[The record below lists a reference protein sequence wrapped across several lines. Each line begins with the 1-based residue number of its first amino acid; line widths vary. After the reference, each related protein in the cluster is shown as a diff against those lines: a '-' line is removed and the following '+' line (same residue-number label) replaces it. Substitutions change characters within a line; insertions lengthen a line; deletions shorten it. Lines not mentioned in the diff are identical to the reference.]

1 MSSAV
6 SSIKRGVSTRL
17 PPSVVF
23 ETQGKRGDRRASDH
37 GVLPDLMPLDELRPT
52 QMAVG
57 MRAVGAKRRKIE
69 RIADSRRKLRNFL
82 EKRPV
87 PAVLG
92 PKARPYII
100 DHHHLS
106 LALWQSDVDEV
117 FVSVVADLSDLPK
130 RAFLSA
136 MAARGW
142 LHAYDGSGRKACPT
156 RLPKAIHQLR
166 PDPYRDLAWAVR
178 EAGGFEKT
186 NAPFIEFRWANFFRD
201 RIPEAMLSRDFDRAH
216 KRAMRMA
223 RSGEARHLPG
233 SLSGFWDHG
242 PGAPSQQ
249 ISHN

>member
-6 SSIKRGVSTRL
+6 SSIKSGLSTSL
-17 PPSVVF
+17 PPSIVF
-23 ETQGKRGDRRASDH
+23 ETRSKRSSRHEIDH
-37 GVLPDLMPLDELRPT
+37 SVLPVLMPLDGLRPT

-69 RIADSRRKLRNFL
+69 RIADSRRKLRTFL

-92 PKARPYII
+92 PKERPYII

-117 FVSVVADLSDLPK
+117 FVSLVADLSDLPK

-136 MAARGW
+136 MAERGW
-142 LHAYDGSGRKACPT
+142 LHAYDSSGREACPT
-156 RLPKAIHQLR
+156 RLPKAIHHLR

-186 NAPFIEFRWANFFRD
+186 NTPFVEFRWANFFRD

-216 KRAMRMA
+216 KRAMRFA
-223 RSGEARHLPG
+223 RSSEAQHLPG
-233 SLSGFWDHG
+233 SLGLV
-242 PGAPSQQ
+242 
-249 ISHN
+249 I